1 MGSMIKVEYLEKNM
15 DAQEFAGTGCP
26 ITGKVYRH
34 SENLKNDLSFL
45 MATDEVTIEDLMKI
59 FFEGERE
66 SGTQAQLPLELS
78 SRD

>member
-1 MGSMIKVEYLEKNM
+1 MVVEEHTDKNKNM
-15 DAQEFAGTGCP
+15 DKEELMGIGCP
-26 ITGKVYRH
+26 VIGKVYRH
-34 SENLKNDLSFL
+34 SEDMKNDLSFL

-59 FFEGERE
+59 FFEGDRE